1 MLGMKTDQVSFEG
14 PGERYEVIILGA
26 GVSGLV
32 SASVLLSQ
40 GYRRILIADAY
51 HHVGGNHIDWSRNG
65 YTFDV
70 GSFIFQ
76 DDSPLLKHFPELLSR
91 YTVAFP
97 TWGRLNP
104 QGRVTAYPISVKDDV
119 VDAGPIEWIYILASV
134 LYARLF
140 HRKMR
145 NASEFARYWIGNR
158 LLHSS
163 GLDSYMERF
172 YGVAPDQIDI
182 QLAQKRMLWISE
194 HASLK
199 NLIRRALAFS
209 RADNGP
215 GNCQLVRPKEG
226 FKFLYSIAAERLQE
240 SGVLFLLGAAF
251 RSVRRTG
258 NEFHV
263 QIGDRT
269 MISDRVI
276 STIPINHMEK
286 ICGLKSNHLAAM
298 ALVSLF
304 FSFGGKRGFW
314 PSILYNFSH
323 EGAWKRLTMYS
334 DFYGLVNGREYFTAE
349 VVGNHVNF
357 SAATAEL
364 DFRRHVTANRLFD
377 GDLRLEGSMV
387 LENAYPIYSTGS
399 SERAAL
405 AIRALEA
412 FGIESFGRHGGFNYQ
427 PTARVST
434 LDAESALKH

>member
-1 MLGMKTDQVSFEG
+1 MLGMKTDEMSFEG
-14 PGERYEVIILGA
+14 PKEHYEVIILGA

-40 GYRRILIADAY
+40 GCRNILIADAY
-51 HHVGGNHIDWSRNG
+51 NHVGGNHIDWSRDG

-70 GSFIFQ
+70 GSLIFQ

-91 YTVAFP
+91 YTIAFP

-104 QGRVTAYPISVKDDV
+104 QGRVTAYPISVKDDIV
-119 VDAGPIEWIYILASV
+119 NAGPVEWIYILASV
-134 LYARLF
+134 LHARLF
-140 HRKMR
+140 RRKMR
-145 NASEFARYWIGNR
+145 NAREFARYWIGNR

-163 GLDSYMERF
+163 GLDSYMKRF

-182 QLAQKRMLWISE
+182 QLAQKRMFWISE

-199 NLIRRALAFS
+199 NLIRRTLA
-209 RADNGP
+209 RGDNRP

-226 FKFLYSIAAERLQE
+226 YKFLYSAATERLQE
-240 SGVLFLLGAAF
+240 NGVVFLLGTAF
-251 RSVRRTG
+251 RTIERIGNRFLVR
-258 NEFHV
+258 
-263 QIGDRT
+263 IGDRT
-269 MISDRVI
+269 IMSDRVI
-276 STIPINHMEK
+276 STIPINHMEE
-286 ICGLKSNHLAAM
+286 ICGLKSNHLATM
-298 ALVSLF
+298 TLVSLF
-304 FSFGGKRGFW
+304 FRFSGKRGFS

-349 VVGNHVNF
+349 VIGNHVNF
-357 SAATAEL
+357 SASTAEL
-364 DFRRHVTANRLFD
+364 DFRRHVAANRLLD

-387 LENAYPIYSTGS
+387 LENAYPIYSEGS

-405 AIRALEA
+405 AIRAIEA
-412 FGIESFGRHGGFNYQ
+412 FGIESFGRQGGFNYQ

-434 LDAESALKH
+434 IDAESALKR